1 MSYLSK
7 KGYVIKKESLSKEEL
22 IDLKHT
28 LTARPL
34 VDSKFNFKV
43 TESFNYPIFIETKNK
58 IYIPKMY
65 GINKFGYPNNILDNY
80 NGISWQNDIPF
91 NGNLYDRQLEPAN
104 VLINACK
111 EQGGG
116 ILALATGYGKTI
128 CLLYVLSQL
137 KGKTIIVVNKIPLMN
152 QWISEIKTFLP
163 NAKVGVIQGQKN
175 IDIQDKDIVVAMLQ
189 SLARID
195 YPECFFD
202 DYKIAVFDEIHN
214 ISSQMFSKVL
224 FNLCSKYTIGLS
236 ATPNRSDGCEYVF
249 KYHIGEI
256 VYKGETERKG
266 KPPILKLIK
275 IDSKEYKEIST
286 ENKFTGQKQIQFTS
300 MLSELIDM
308 PKRNSLIIELIKQ
321 HVVQNRK
328 ILVLSD
334 RRNHLVL
341 LKNLL
346 DKEKV
351 TFTYGLFLGAMKQI
365 DLDKA
370 RTANVILATF
380 AAFKEGVSEK
390 DLDTLIL
397 CSPKKYIGHIKNSI
411 KNEGGL
417 MNQVVGRI
425 FRRDH
430 IERNPVII
438 DLSDQFSV
446 YKNQAAQ
453 RRVFY
458 KEHFKNGI
466 FEEHY
471 INLDEHN
478 EKIKIENIQI
488 KKPKQLKKNEELE
501 NINNN
506 NESILQYCIIDD

>member
-1 MSYLSK
+1 MYLSK
-7 KGYVIKKESLSKEEL
+7 KGYVIKKESISNETLV
-22 IDLKHT
+22 DLKKT
-28 LTARPL
+28 LIARPL
-34 VDSKFNFKV
+34 VDSKYNF
-43 TESFNYPIFIETKNK
+43 ESTSPNYPIFIETKNK

-65 GINKFGYPNNILDNY
+65 GISKFGFPTNVLNNY
-80 NGISWQNDIPF
+80 NGVSWDSNIQF
-91 NGNLYDRQLEPAN
+91 NGNLYDNQLEPAN

-116 ILALATGYGKTI
+116 ILSIQTGGGKSI
-128 CLLYVLSQL
+128 IGLYVLSEL

-152 QWISEIKTFLP
+152 QWVSEIKTFLP
-163 NAKVGVIQGQKN
+163 NAKVGILQGLKN
-175 IDIQDKDIVVAMLQ
+175 IDIHDKDIVVAMLQ

-195 YPECFFD
+195 YPDCFFD
-202 DYKIAVFDEIHN
+202 DYKIAVFDEVHN

-256 VYKGETERKG
+256 VYKSNEERKG
-266 KPPILKLIK
+266 KNVILKLLK
-275 IDSKEYKEIST
+275 IESKEYKEIST

-308 PKRNSLIIELIKQ
+308 PKRNFLIIELIKQ
-321 HVVQNRK
+321 HILQNRK

-334 RRNHLVL
+334 RRNHLIL
-341 LKNLL
+341 LKNIL

-351 TFTYGLFLGAMKQI
+351 TFTYGLFLGSMKQT
-365 DLDKA
+365 DLLQS
-370 RTANVILATF
+370 RNSQCILASF
-380 AAFKEGVSEK
+380 QAFGEGVSEK

-397 CSPKKYIGHIKNSI
+397 CSPKKYIGHMKTSI
-411 KNEGGL
+411 KNEGGKL
-417 MNQVVGRI
+417 NQICGRI
-425 FRRDH
+425 FRRSH

-438 DLSDQFSV
+438 DLQDQFSV

-466 FEEHY
+466 FEEHS

-478 EKIKIENIQI
+478 EIKIENIKI
-488 KKPKQLKKNEELE
+488 KKSKVKKNQELE
-501 NINNN
+501 NTANL
-506 NESILQYCIIDD
+506 LQYCIIDD